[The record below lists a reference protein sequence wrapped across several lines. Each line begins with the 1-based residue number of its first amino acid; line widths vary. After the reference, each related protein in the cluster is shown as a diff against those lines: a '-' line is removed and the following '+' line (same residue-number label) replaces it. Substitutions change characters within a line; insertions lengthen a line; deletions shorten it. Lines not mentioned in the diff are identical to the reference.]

1 MEQISGSDLLGIRS
15 HAAMADDY
23 TTICRNN
30 TDRLTQ
36 AYLAL
41 QVENVRLREVLKEA
55 VGGIVFL
62 SEEAGLHQDEW
73 RAWNRKAREALGE
86 VGVGNTA
93 TTPNTEGQ
101 RP

>member
-1 MEQISGSDLLGIRS
+1 MAEISGADLLGIRS

-41 QVENVRLREVLKEA
+41 QVENVQLRELLNSRHDASIRCPANCARCAESSA
-55 VGGIVFL
+55 VM
-62 SEEAGLHQDEW
+62 
-73 RAWNRKAREALGE
+73 
-86 VGVGNTA
+86 
-93 TTPNTEGQ
+93 PNA
-101 RP
+101 